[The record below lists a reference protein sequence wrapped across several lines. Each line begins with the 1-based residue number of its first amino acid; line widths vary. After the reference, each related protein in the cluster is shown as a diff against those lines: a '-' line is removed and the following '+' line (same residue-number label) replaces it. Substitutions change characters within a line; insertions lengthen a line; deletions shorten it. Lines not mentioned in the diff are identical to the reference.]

1 MHKISLWWFQPIHL
15 KAINDRPIYYAV
27 GRPCYS
33 HVVSLYRV
41 RTCPSVTQRSEKAT
55 WSFVLVTTHRQ
66 READDTAHPPTRCC
80 YSVTTGKQDSW
91 KLDVVSVIPC
101 YCNSIMVTVPNL
113 CSNHPAHCFCLL
125 SCGVCCVAYLIH
137 RMVLTLTVWPVIYL
151 VTIFHAFRCSYYS
164 CFFTSCVVA
173 HS

>member
-15 KAINDRPIYYAV
+15 KSINDRLIYYAIA
-27 GRPCYS
+27 RRFYS
-33 HVVSLYRV
+33 DVVSLYRV

-80 YSVTTGKQDSW
+80 YSLESSMSFQLYHVT
-91 KLDVVSVIPC
+91 V
-101 YCNSIMVTVPNL
+101 CNSIMVTVTNL

-125 SCGVCCVAYLIH
+125 PCGVCCVGLSDPPYGSH
-137 RMVLTLTVWPVIYL
+137 STLTFWPVIYL